1 MGIEP
6 GLPSNRYCEC
16 TSCQERYCIRC
27 AFMMVPGPSYLQEP
41 MGASYLAYDARN
53 PDDLHDC
60 PQKHK
65 MKYFFTNLKH
75 LVKYNCGKCNDQF
88 FYNSDFG
95 MEGCDQCNYF
105 LCGSCS
111 GVKRAK
117 VSDTYGIELVSH
129 FAESYAT

>member
-1 MGIEP
+1 
-6 GLPSNRYCEC
+6 
-16 TSCQERYCIRC
+16 
-27 AFMMVPGPSYLQEP
+27 MVPGPSYLQEP
-41 MGASYLAYDARN
+41 KGASYLAYDARN

-65 MKYFFTNLKH
+65 MKYCFTNVKH
-75 LVKYNCGKCNDQF
+75 LIKYNCGKCNDQF

-95 MEGCDQCNYF
+95 MEGCEQCSYF

-117 VSDTYGIELVSH
+117 VSDTFGIELVSH
-129 FAESYAT
+129 FAEAFATEAQECPTCWRNYVKTYACKDFIYRVKK